1 MKISAV
7 ISFMVSVAMIGCAPK
22 YFLMDTASDTVFEY
36 ENDYYVSK
44 IDTSVELHY
53 QFWSQDGAL
62 WLSTLNTS
70 KQVMFL
76 ILDSTY
82 LKFDGEKQYF
92 DFLVDWSEYS
102 SQLATIPNLTD
113 YDFNKVLPI
122 IPGQWKGMLSD
133 PFPMGVKE
141 WSEQD
146 PLEMFTKETSPWQIE
161 VQVCFFQGGNAYTP
175 ICKNDEV
182 WVESFIE
189 IDANQLRSLEL
200 DPGYKKA
207 DKFYIT
213 NSLGWGG

>member
-7 ISFMVSVAMIGCAPK
+7 IICAISIAMMGCASK
-22 YFLMDTASDTVFEY
+22 FFLMDTASETVTEY
-36 ENDYYVSK
+36 KNDYYVSK

-62 WLSTLNTS
+62 WLSALNTS
-70 KQVMFL
+70 RQVMFL

-82 LKFDGEKQYF
+82 LKFGGEKQYF

-113 YDFNKVLPI
+113 YDFNKILPMV
-122 IPGQWKGMLSD
+122 PGQWKGMLSD
-133 PFPMGVKE
+133 PFPMGVKDWAE
-141 WSEQD
+141 LD
-146 PLEMFTKETSPWQIE
+146 PLEVFTKETSPWKVE
-161 VQVCFFQGGNAYTP
+161 VKVCFYQGGNAFTP
-175 ICKNDEV
+175 ICQNDTI
-182 WVESFIE
+182 WVETFTP
-189 IDANQLRSLEL
+189 IDANTLRSLEL
-200 DPGYKKA
+200 DPKYKKA